1 MHGARDVYTRKLAM
15 ADEARKSPF
24 IRELCAFL
32 SAIEDDEA
40 VIYDA
45 ASWRARDEEYGNETW
60 VVWTIISD
68 GGPLYFALNPGY
80 AVGAD
85 GIAWVNRIEGIFSK
99 LLERHGLWYTLGYAW
114 TVHLIDDAAWRAEP

>member
-1 MHGARDVYTRKLAM
+1 MQEARDAYTWKLAM
-15 ADEARKSPF
+15 AHEARKSPF

-45 ASWRARDEEYGNETW
+45 ASWRAMGEKYGNETS

-68 GGPLYFALNPGY
+68 GGPLYFALRPGY

-85 GIAWVNRIEGIFSK
+85 GIAEANRIEGIFRK
-99 LLERHGLWYTLGYAW
+99 FLERHGLWYKLGYSW